1 MVGLASKRDGR
12 GFFMRKVS
20 SASTGSCFWEALI
33 FPLGK
38 DEKAIFPGKEDLA
51 EFKGSI
57 LQTLLGAT

>member
-1 MVGLASKRDGR
+1 
-12 GFFMRKVS
+12 MRKVS